1 MRQGWGVFR
10 GCVIAMTA
18 LICGCSSPKPPT
30 FTRFPQTLI
39 PPPPASTPPAAS
51 ADPNS
56 ATTTGTTGPAEPPLA
71 VKSVAPSPPLS
82 SAAAPGVPASTAA
95 NDNEP
100 WTPIA
105 LWCRAKGLPT
115 PEIQAG
121 SRAVKI
127 GGITHYLGFE
137 PTDQGGTICIHPL
150 DRIKTFEPL
159 TLAPTWPHPKILV
172 LDPGHGGVQAGS
184 RCLTGNRFEK
194 EFTLD
199 WALRLR
205 PLLEA
210 QGWTVHL
217 TRTNDSELSLADR
230 VRVAETQQAGL
241 FISLHF
247 NSSFPNTQ
255 AHGLETYCLTPCGL
269 TSTTTRAYAD
279 DTTATFPN
287 NQHDAANLVLARRI
301 HRHLLGATGTVAFDA
316 LDSWTCCGVRIA
328 PPCWS
333 KAVSCPTPKNR
344 NASTLRPTDSVWPKV
359 WPVRWNES
367 VLDFQDTADPK
378 PRVVKK
384 TFEHFSGE
392 GSIVRNRWWLK
403 VVSDR
408 ILDVFNR
415 GSTNILTVAD
425 PLVSQR

>member
-1 MRQGWGVFR
+1 ML
-10 GCVIAMTA
+10 A
-18 LICGCSSPKPPT
+18 LICGCSTPKPPSY
-30 FTRFPQTLI
+30 TRFPQTLI
-39 PPPPASTPPAAS
+39 PPPPATPESAAPISTAPS
-51 ADPNS
+51 GS
-56 ATTTGTTGPAEPPLA
+56 TGPAQPRLA
-71 VKSVAPSPPLS
+71 PEST
-82 SAAAPGVPASTAA
+82 AAAPLRPTAPPPVASPSPAPAP

-105 LWCRAKGLPT
+105 LWCRSKGLPA

-137 PTDQGGTICIHPL
+137 PTDQGGAICIHPL

-172 LDPGHGGVQAGS
+172 LDPGHGGTHVGS

-194 EFTLD
+194 DFTLD

-210 QGWTVHL
+210 QGWTVYL

-230 VRVAETQQAGL
+230 VLVAETQQAGL

-269 TSTTTRAYAD
+269 TSTTTRVYAD

-287 NQHDAANLVLARRI
+287 NQHDAGNVVLARRI
-301 HRHLLGATGTVAFDA
+301 HRHLLSATGTADRGIRRARFMDV
-316 LDSWTCCGVRIA
+316 LRGQNR
-328 PPCWS
+328 P
-333 KAVSCPTPKNR
+333 AVLVEGGFLS
-344 NASTLRPTDSVWPKV
+344 NA
-359 WPVRWNES
+359 E
-367 VLDFQDTADPK
+367 
-378 PRVVKK
+378 
-384 TFEHFSGE
+384 E
-392 GSIVRNRWWLK
+392 
-403 VVSDR
+403 
-408 ILDVFNR
+408 
-415 GSTNILTVAD
+415 
-425 PLVSQR
+425 SQRINTPAYRQRLAVGVARALE

>member
-1 MRQGWGVFR
+1 MRQVWGVF
-10 GCVIAMTA
+10 GVCVIAMAA
-18 LICGCSSPKPPT
+18 LICGCSTPKPRAY
-30 FTRFPQTLI
+30 TRFPQTLI
-39 PPPPASTPPAAS
+39 PPPPPSAPISAATNGATVPAPTPPGLEPVAATPPPS
-51 ADPNS
+51 P
-56 ATTTGTTGPAEPPLA
+56 ATAPVVPPL
-71 VKSVAPSPPLS
+71 
-82 SAAAPGVPASTAA
+82 PAS

-137 PTDQGGTICIHPL
+137 PTDQGGAICIHPL

-159 TLAPTWPHPKILV
+159 TLAPTWPHPRILV

-217 TRTNDSELSLADR
+217 TRTNDCELSLAER

-287 NQHDAANLVLARRI
+287 NQHDAANVVLARRI
-301 HRHLLGATGTVAFDA
+301 HRHLLRATGTADRGIRRARFMDV
-316 LDSWTCCGVRIA
+316 LRGQNR
-328 PPCWS
+328 P
-333 KAVSCPTPKNR
+333 AVLVEGGFLS
-344 NASTLRPTDSVWPKV
+344 NA
-359 WPVRWNES
+359 E
-367 VLDFQDTADPK
+367 
-378 PRVVKK
+378 
-384 TFEHFSGE
+384 E
-392 GSIVRNRWWLK
+392 
-403 VVSDR
+403 
-408 ILDVFNR
+408 
-415 GSTNILTVAD
+415 
-425 PLVSQR
+425 SQRINTPAYRQRLAEGVARALE

>member
-18 LICGCSSPKPPT
+18 LICGCSNPKPPT

-82 SAAAPGVPASTAA
+82 SAAAPGVPASTAV

-159 TLAPTWPHPKILV
+159 TLAPTWPHPKVLV

-301 HRHLLGATGTVAFDA
+301 HRHLLGATGTADRGIRRARFMDV
-316 LDSWTCCGVRIA
+316 LRGQNR
-328 PPCWS
+328 P
-333 KAVSCPTPKNR
+333 AVLVEGGFLS
-344 NASTLRPTDSVWPKV
+344 NA
-359 WPVRWNES
+359 E
-367 VLDFQDTADPK
+367 
-378 PRVVKK
+378 
-384 TFEHFSGE
+384 E
-392 GSIVRNRWWLK
+392 
-403 VVSDR
+403 
-408 ILDVFNR
+408 
-415 GSTNILTVAD
+415 
-425 PLVSQR
+425 SQRINTPAYRQRLAEGVARALE